1 MENKVFEADEII
13 QSKIKTKFKG
23 KVFIGTYVEKR
34 LCDAL
39 MQYRDVVVVDKAENK
54 DGQLDLDSFLT
65 EIRTMSSAG
74 CQVLLFISGDGNFDI
89 WTELDDDAAFGKYWF
104 QVNIYVHSN
113 QNRQIVY
120 ITNFLSQIKTIK
132 FRFNEI
138 QIKLKRLRSIDED
151 NSKKSFTHMLRLAT
165 GCSSTANEL
174 NAVSEWR
181 TLYEFWKQELAAA
194 VTWML
199 SIVVNLHTITET
211 LRFVMLLIVSLFA
224 GSTQIIKY
232 LGFFAIN
239 LIERTTWLVY
249 VLTPLALGKLN

>member
-104 QVNIYVHSN
+104 QVNIYVLC
-113 QNRQIVY
+113 
-120 ITNFLSQIKTIK
+120 T
-132 FRFNEI
+132 
-138 QIKLKRLRSIDED
+138 
-151 NSKKSFTHMLRLAT
+151 
-165 GCSSTANEL
+165 
-174 NAVSEWR
+174 
-181 TLYEFWKQELAAA
+181 
-194 VTWML
+194 
-199 SIVVNLHTITET
+199 
-211 LRFVMLLIVSLFA
+211 
-224 GSTQIIKY
+224 
-232 LGFFAIN
+232 
-239 LIERTTWLVY
+239 
-249 VLTPLALGKLN
+249 